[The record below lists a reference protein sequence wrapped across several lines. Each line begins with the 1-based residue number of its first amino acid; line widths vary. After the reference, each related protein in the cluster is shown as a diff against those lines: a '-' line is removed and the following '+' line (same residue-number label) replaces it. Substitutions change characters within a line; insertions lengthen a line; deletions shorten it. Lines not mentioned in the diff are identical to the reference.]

1 MTEKYKV
8 TQEFMD
14 ALIKWRDG
22 NNIAINNNNV
32 SSYLSLDE
40 LKELPEVVED
50 WWVWD
55 TNDPFENN
63 RRLIAI
69 TQWLNYGDV
78 FEVEKPH
85 MFVVRSIRATSMG
98 KHGYLFDLTS
108 IDGIP
113 VPSFGTQN
121 VHFAAKFDSRE
132 AAEAWV
138 TTGYK
143 VVEIDEEYQE
153 VNEDLPF

>member
-8 TQEFMD
+8 APDLME
-14 ALIKWRDG
+14 ALNKWRDEYDL
-22 NNIAINNNNV
+22 NAV
-32 SSYLSLDE
+32 AADEATYLTGE
-40 LKELPEVVED
+40 EITKLPEIVQK
-50 WWVWD
+50 WWIGNTATD
-55 TNDPFENN
+55 MESN

-69 TQWLNYGDV
+69 IRHLNREDV
-78 FEVEKPH
+78 FEVEKLH

-108 IDGIP
+108 IDGVP
-113 VPSFGTQN
+113 VPSFGTQS
-121 VHFAAKFDSRE
+121 VLFAAKFDSRE

-138 TTGYK
+138 TSGYK

-153 VNEDLPF
+153 VDEDLPF

>member
-14 ALIKWRDG
+14 ELNDWRDENDLDVIIYVAPEELLG
-22 NNIAINNNNV
+22 LPVVVKCWQTRPTDLSERNN
-32 SSYLSLDE
+32 
-40 LKELPEVVED
+40 
-50 WWVWD
+50 
-55 TNDPFENN
+55 
-63 RRLIAI
+63 RLIAI
-69 TQWLNYGDV
+69 IQWLNGEDV

-108 IDGIP
+108 IDGVP
-113 VPSFGTQN
+113 VPSFGTQS
-121 VHFAAKFDSRE
+121 VLFAAKFDSRE

-143 VVEIDEEYQE
+143 AVEIDEEYQE
-153 VNEDLPF
+153 VDEDLPF